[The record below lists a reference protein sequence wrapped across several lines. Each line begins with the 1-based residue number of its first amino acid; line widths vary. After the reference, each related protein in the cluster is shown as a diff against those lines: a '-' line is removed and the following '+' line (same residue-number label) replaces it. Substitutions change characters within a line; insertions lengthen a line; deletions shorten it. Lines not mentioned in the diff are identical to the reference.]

1 MSDGGK
7 GSKPR
12 PFSVSQEEF
21 ANSFEKIFGKKDKDM
36 QVRVKDDVEDIG
48 RCGCG
53 RSPTGKCI
61 GWHGLSEEMYQH
73 QKMLWMEDQL
83 RQDAELEEY
92 QKQAQEIW
100 NDSCTAPRK
109 DQK

>member
-1 MSDGGK
+1 MGDGGK
-7 GSKPR
+7 GSSPR

>member
-12 PFSVSQEEF
+12 PFSVSQDEF

-36 QVRVKDDVEDIG
+36 QVRVEENAEDIG

-61 GWHGLSEEMYQH
+61 GWHGLAEDMYKH
-73 QKMLWMEDQL
+73 QLMLYMEDQL
-83 RQDAELEEY
+83 RSDDEALNKNIVRGQ
-92 QKQAQEIW
+92 Q
-100 NDSCTAPRK
+100 
-109 DQK
+109 